1 MATINQTDGKEED
14 VKEEGEEGGDG
25 EGEGGGFGEGGETM
39 RGTHGNKSLDYSQRG
54 QIVMNQV

>member
-25 EGEGGGFGEGGETM
+25 EGEGGGYGEGGR
-39 RGTHGNKSLDYSQRG
+39 RGEERMVTNHWTTHRG
-54 QIVMNQV
+54 DK